1 MVITTPNAQ
10 AEVVGTRLSMYTN
23 AAMTELAV
31 HEGRVL
37 FRRLDDGQTIDISEG
52 QYAVAKTGSDL
63 VAQLIQSVPSVWE
76 VDFESGLPERWRHG
90 VWIRGDM
97 LADSNG
103 AVRAVVRPE
112 DQGSQKTPCLV
123 MTGKEWSHGLFC
135 IEDDTYLNF
144 RYKMS
149 RPGWFYVMVSTRSD
163 QAVPVF
169 AGSYIYKNH
178 SMWNIPR
185 NQWKNACIPLSRFQ
199 KPKMAPPDNVPK
211 TGDLVFS
218 LHFRTQDQDPAL
230 MIDRIWVTRGAP
242 ESAEVLGP
250 SD

>member
-1 MVITTPNAQ
+1 MRE
-10 AEVVGTRLSMYTN
+10 AEVLGTRLSMYTN

-52 QYAVAKTGSDL
+52 YYALAETGSDL

-90 VWIRGDM
+90 IWVRGNM

-112 DQGSQKTPCLV
+112 DQGNQITPCFV

-135 IEDDTYLNF
+135 IEDDTHLNF

-149 RPGWFYVMVSTRSD
+149 TPGWFYVMVSTRTD

-169 AGSYIYKNH
+169 AGSCIYKNRD
-178 SMWNIPR
+178 MWEIPR

-199 KPKMAPPDNVPK
+199 KPKTDPPDDAPK

-218 LHFRTQDQDPAL
+218 LHFRTQDQDPGL